1 VRLESVTCQQEAP
14 PLILLGT
21 SAPPSCVPAAVV
33 FIAFGNYYDLL
44 YCYYYLYYIMTIYYY
59 DHYCVSL
66 LTPCVCAAVATTCS
80 ALKSFVSEREK
91 RGRTQP
97 CPLLWPAVRHR
108 GRRKT
113 SKTKRQRRNALPRFT
128 PPLPPL
134 LQGSA
139 APGRVLVKGPSGR
152 WPCRTSSLV
161 PIVAA

>member
-1 VRLESVTCQQEAP
+1 MRLESVTCQQEAP

-21 SAPPSCVPAAVV
+21 SAPPSCVPAAVY

-66 LTPCVCAAVATTCS
+66 LTPCVCRCCKLLAAPS
-80 ALKSFVSEREK
+80 NPSFQRKK

-108 GRRKT
+108 GSTQDVKDEEEAKEKCPSTFYSPPPSPFARVGRTGQGPGEGAKW
-113 SKTKRQRRNALPRFT
+113 ALAMPD
-128 PPLPPL
+128 
-134 LQGSA
+134 Q
-139 APGRVLVKGPSGR
+139 
-152 WPCRTSSLV
+152 
-161 PIVAA
+161 